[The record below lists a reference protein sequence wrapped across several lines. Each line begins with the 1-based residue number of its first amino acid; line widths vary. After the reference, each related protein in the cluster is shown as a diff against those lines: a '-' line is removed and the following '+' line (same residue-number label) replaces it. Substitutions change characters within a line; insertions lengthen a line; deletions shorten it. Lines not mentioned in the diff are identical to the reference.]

1 MSIGALM
8 GIALAVWIGVV
19 GGGGLL
25 VLFGLWLWGRLQDR
39 RARAVLPED
48 DPYEYPDEDLDDRP
62 DELLEDEGR
71 GRHHLRPDDT
81 ARLDAVEWPAVD
93 DRPPLADPVR
103 PYMHWRQP

>member
-8 GIALAVWIGVV
+8 GIALAVGIGVV

-39 RARAVLPED
+39 RARAVLPESPDEYLDD
-48 DPYEYPDEDLDDRP
+48 DPGEE
-62 DELLEDEGR
+62 LEDEGR

-81 ARLDAVEWPAVD
+81 VRLDRVEAEPVPPYVRRW
-93 DRPPLADPVR
+93 RP
-103 PYMHWRQP
+103 